1 MVGNLYVLCGVPA
14 SGKTSF
20 GKSYAKEHDMAYVS
34 RDEVR
39 YTLIEDKE
47 HYFDREDE
55 VYREFTN
62 RIIMNIMNG
71 KSVIADATHLNPKSR
86 NKLLTYVFKKVQPN
100 SVSAIVIN
108 TPFAVCFDRNSKR
121 EGLTRVPDNQ
131 MYRMRNLYKVPTYN
145 EPFDNIFVV
154 ENGILMGR
162 VKGQRRK

>member
-1 MVGNLYVLCGVPA
+1 MLSTSTRTYPVA
-14 SGKTSF
+14 FSGKVISKVLLFTLTSI
-20 GKSYAKEHDMAYVS
+20 GVVS
-34 RDEVR
+34 G
-39 YTLIEDKE
+39 T
-47 HYFDREDE
+47 
-55 VYREFTN
+55 T
-62 RIIMNIMNG
+62 G
-71 KSVIADATHLNPKSR
+71 
-86 NKLLTYVFKKVQPN
+86 

-154 ENGILMGR
+154 ENGVLMGR